1 MRYVVPLVTDWPRTV
16 IAVNIGGAV
25 IPTLL
30 SLSLYLLVKNDIWS
44 SAAIATGVVTAAC
57 YLLALCFVP

>member
-30 SLSLYLLVKNDIWS
+30 SLCISLWRTIYGVRLLSPLAWLQLP
-44 SAAIATGVVTAAC
+44 AIC
-57 YLLALCFVP
+57 

>member
-1 MRYVVPLVTDWPRTV
+1 LGRRGSGMRYVVPLVTDWPRTV

-30 SLSLYLLVKNDIWS
+30 SLCISL
-44 SAAIATGVVTAAC
+44 
-57 YLLALCFVP
+57 